1 MDQNQYEFLRNLL
14 NAEFKVKRGMKLKPL
29 HSASDGAE
37 AALKWFPNMNQM
49 PRGFDK

>member
-1 MDQNQYEFLRNLL
+1 
-14 NAEFKVKRGMKLKPL
+14 MKLKPL

-49 PRGFDK
+49 PRGFDKWENDMY